1 MFKKYRVGF
10 EWRGLALFLAVMVP
24 NFIWFAIPAPN
35 DILRVVSRTPV
46 TDTIATV
53 CQIAFIICLC
63 LLIRIDQRPFR
74 ISGMIIGT
82 IVLTAAYYIC
92 WILYYQGVAN
102 TAIIIGLTIFPC
114 IAFLLFA
121 IDRHNMI
128 AVIPIILFT
137 ICHLMYATV
146 NFIV

>member
-1 MFKKYRVGF
+1 MVKKYRIGF
-10 EWRGLALFLAVMVP
+10 EWRGLVLFLAVMVP

-53 CQIAFIICLC
+53 CQVAFIICLC
-63 LLIRIDQRPFR
+63 LLIRTDQRPFR
-74 ISGMIIGT
+74 INGTIIGIIAL
-82 IVLTAAYYIC
+82 IVAYYIC
-92 WILYYQGVAN
+92 WILYYQRATNIAV
-102 TAIIIGLTIFPC
+102 IIGLTIFPC

-121 IDRHNMI
+121 IDRRNTI

-137 ICHLMYATV
+137 MCHLTYAVV
-146 NFIV
+146 NFIA

>member
-1 MFKKYRVGF
+1 MVKKYRIGF
-10 EWRGLALFLAVMVP
+10 EWRGLVLFLAVMVP

-53 CQIAFIICLC
+53 CQVVFIICLC
-63 LLIRIDQRPFR
+63 LLIRTDQRPFR
-74 ISGMIIGT
+74 INGTIIGIIAL
-82 IVLTAAYYIC
+82 IVAYYIC
-92 WILYYQGVAN
+92 WILYYQRATNIAV
-102 TAIIIGLTIFPC
+102 IIGLTIFPC

-121 IDRHNMI
+121 IDRRNTI

-137 ICHLMYATV
+137 MCHLTYAVV
-146 NFIV
+146 NFIA